1 MVRGLGRHAK
11 EAFVNAESLARQ
23 EHITHQFVYNQ
34 DTDAV
39 GRVWQVLH
47 PHDTVVARENMAYC
61 EEINPDFIR
70 YQVVPSNPVVHLLK
84 FG

>member
-1 MVRGLGRHAK
+1 MY
-11 EAFVNAESLARQ
+11 AFVKNIKTL
-23 EHITHQFVYNQ
+23 VYNQ
-34 DTDAV
+34 EPGTV

-70 YQVVPSNPVVHLLK
+70 YQVAPSNVVVHLLK
-84 FG
+84 IEYKR